1 LPNQAGGWR
10 FGGVRLNAYGY
21 DRAADG
27 LRLALVWSA
36 GETMEADYSWFV
48 HLLDASGQIV
58 AQQDRQPLGGYAPT
72 STWTPGTTGT
82 DRLYFPIMTEV
93 VQVRIGWVDPTNGE
107 RLPVFGANG
116 ERLTEDFVLLDV
128 EGA

>member
-1 LPNQAGGWR
+1 
-10 FGGVRLNAYGY
+10 
-21 DRAADG
+21 
-27 LRLALVWSA
+27 
-36 GETMEADYSWFV
+36 MEADYSWFV

-107 RLPVFGANG
+107 RLPVFDANG